1 MRWYD
6 GLAILFVALGVMVGW
21 MVLLVTTNR
30 ARGWL
35 VFAAVFALGCFYAVA
50 RGGGSPEAALAA
62 GLIGGPLLAA
72 WLVYAPRLRDVIRN
86 WKNEEDLHN

>member
-6 GLAILFVALGVMVGW
+6 GLAILLVALGVMAGW
-21 MVLLVTTNR
+21 MVLLVTSSKG
-30 ARGWL
+30 RGWL
-35 VFAAVFALGCFYAVA
+35 VLAAVLAPACFYAVA

-72 WLVYAPRLRDVIRN
+72 GMVYVPRGRDVVTN
-86 WKNEEDLHN
+86 WKEEDDL